1 MNRFSPSDAALEGF
15 RVTRENPRTFAWW
28 AGASFLVSVAGAII
42 TVNMPADVRHAL
54 ETLGAEE
61 TPDGKTLLDAFIT
74 ASPLFLM
81 GLALGSIMA
90 AAVYRVIFRHE
101 DSRFGYLRLGLDEL
115 RLMLL
120 TVVFYFLSVFL
131 VAAAVFGAVILAAIG
146 SFAGSGAAYIA
157 GLGGLIFLLGLALFI
172 LVRLSLALPATFAE
186 KRLRFW
192 ESWVLTRGSFW
203 PLLGA
208 YLLATICMI
217 VVGALALILFCAI
230 AGAILLMTGGQL
242 SDIAAILHPDE
253 TSIRAYLQPGVIA
266 YMIVGSIF
274 SALSNAVIAAPGA
287 VVYRGLHDH
296 PGGAFRVHESG

>member
-15 RVTRENPRTFAWW
+15 RITRENPRTFAWW
-28 AGASFLVSVAGAII
+28 AGASLLVSVVGAVI

-61 TPDGKTLLDAFIT
+61 TPDGRTLLDAFIT

-81 GLALGSIMA
+81 GLALAAVMA

-120 TVVFYFLSVFL
+120 TIVFYFLSVFL
-131 VAAAVFGAVILAAIG
+131 VAAAVFGAVILGAFG
-146 SFAGSGAAYIA
+146 SMAGSAMAFIA
-157 GLGGLIFLLGLALFI
+157 GVGGLVFLLGLTLYV
-172 LVRLSLALPATFAE
+172 LVRLSLALPASFAE
-186 KRLRFW
+186 RRIRFW
-192 ESWVLTRGSFW
+192 ESWTLTRGSFW

-208 YLLATICMI
+208 YMLAAICMI
-217 VVGALALILFCAI
+217 VVGALALILFCAV
-230 AGAILLMTGGQL
+230 AGIVLLMSGGQL
-242 SDIAAILHPDE
+242 SDLSAILHPDE
-253 TSIRAYLQPGVIA
+253 TSLSAYLQPGVIA

-296 PGGAFRVHESG
+296 PGAPFKVHESS